1 MTHQVYPST
10 GYGPRMKLMF
20 TGDEQDYD
28 IWEVRFLGYM
38 ALQGLKETIL
48 PSSTTVDSTK
58 NERAYAE
65 LVMLLDEKSLSMIMT
80 DAIDDGRKALEILR
94 DHYKGTGKPMI
105 LTLYNNLCNMKYIP
119 DQGLTEYISRAERL
133 ASSLKNANETVSD
146 SLLISMVLKGLPVSY
161 NSFIVVIT
169 QSAKDYSFVE
179 FKSAIRNFSENEKSR
194 ISTAS
199 SSSSNHVSNRD
210 RVMKYTTLVV

>member
-80 DAIDDGRKALEILR
+80 DAMMAAKLWR
-94 DHYKGTGKPMI
+94 Y
-105 LTLYNNLCNMKYIP
+105 Y
-119 DQGLTEYISRAERL
+119 
-133 ASSLKNANETVSD
+133 
-146 SLLISMVLKGLPVSY
+146 
-161 NSFIVVIT
+161 VIT
-169 QSAKDYSFVE
+169 IKVLGSLGS
-179 FKSAIRNFSENEKSR
+179 
-194 ISTAS
+194 
-199 SSSSNHVSNRD
+199 
-210 RVMKYTTLVV
+210 